1 MEWVSLEAQWF
12 KKKRKRKEKNVL
24 PSAGDTG
31 SILDPG
37 RFHMLQNNQAHAQL
51 LTLCSGA
58 CVPQLLKPTY
68 PRACALK

>member
-37 RFHMLQNNQAHAQL
+37 RFHMLQNN
-51 LTLCSGA
+51 
-58 CVPQLLKPTY
+58 
-68 PRACALK
+68 

>member
-12 KKKRKRKEKNVL
+12 KRKRKEKNAL

-37 RFHMLQNNQAHAQL
+37 RFHMLQNN
-51 LTLCSGA
+51 
-58 CVPQLLKPTY
+58 
-68 PRACALK
+68 